1 MLNNYSVRY
10 EKRTRTVP
18 VRVSQREE
26 EFLKAEGKRQG
37 VPVAELI
44 RKGYISKFSEM
55 MKELIWQK

>member
-1 MLNNYSVRY
+1 MRY

>member
-1 MLNNYSVRY
+1 MLNNYSIRY

-26 EFLKAEGKRQG
+26 EFLRAEAKRQG
-37 VPVAELI
+37 VSVAELI

-55 MKELIWQK
+55 IREIFV